1 MAGIEPA
8 SERIDHQ
15 ISTSVVSWS
24 FCIFIRQLTKLMKCY
39 LL

>member
-8 SERIDHQ
+8 SERIDQQ

-24 FCIFIRQLTKLMKCY
+24 FCSYTRQPTKL
-39 LL
+39 